1 MKRATKGQG
10 LSLNTIVI
18 AILVLIVLVVIVL
31 IMTGKLRETSKGLQE
46 AERPYASGERCAVP
60 GTLRTCRTSEDCA
73 DRSGINYG
81 QLDCA
86 SQICCSS

>member
-1 MKRATKGQG
+1 MSISKKGQS

-31 IMTGKLRETSKGLQE
+31 IMTGKLRETGRGLQE
-46 AERPYASGERCAVP
+46 AERPYAAGERCAVP
-60 GTLRTCRTSEDCA
+60 GTLRTCRTPEDCTA
-73 DRSGINYG
+73 RGGIEYG

-86 SQICCSS
+86 SLTCCSS